1 MSSVAL
7 SNSTTQRADSHR
19 TAWTR
24 LWRFDAVCNLLL
36 SDLMLFAAVP
46 LQKTLDMS
54 PDAVTPIRIVG
65 AVVAVYSLLQLWF
78 TRRGEPSHWV
88 YRLSS
93 LDMVVSGAGFALV
106 LLADV
111 EMNTAGVIGTA
122 ILSVGSWLLV
132 GLYYTRSRQLAE

>member
-1 MSSVAL
+1 L
-7 SNSTTQRADSHR
+7 HH

-54 PDAVTPIRIVG
+54 PNAVTPIRIIG

-78 TRRGEPSHWV
+78 TRRGEPPYWV

-93 LDMVVSGAGFALV
+93 LDMVISGAGFGLV
-106 LLADV
+106 LLAGV

-132 GLYYTRSRQLAE
+132 GLYYTRSRQLAG